1 MNIYSVYT
9 DSSKNNKEP
18 ILIKQGFS
26 FIAGFL
32 SFFWAVYH
40 KMWYAAFAM
49 MLISLL
55 LRAAGSSYIAYCVNL
70 AILFIFG
77 FFASE
82 IREYYTLR
90 KGYDLSDIILAT
102 NEEEAEVKYYTRIKH
117 LENIQDNV
125 Q

>member
-9 DSSKNNKEP
+9 DSSEKIKEP

-32 SFFWAVYH
+32 NFFWAIYH
-40 KMWYAAFAM
+40 KMWNIAFAM
-49 MLISLL
+49 TLISLL
-55 LRAAGSSYIAYCVNL
+55 LESIGSSYIAYCVNI

-82 IREYYTLR
+82 LREYYALK
-90 KGYDLSDIILAT
+90 KGYNLSDIILAV
-102 NEEEAEVKYYTRIKH
+102 NEEEAEVKYYSRINN
-117 LENIQDNV
+117 LETI
-125 Q
+125 